1 MSEDNNNTNNTQIIK
16 EYELIKQT
24 FEDIK
29 TTIRCKLKNTKYN
42 WKYLDDFYGILD
54 FLICFFNQ
62 ISQTFR
68 GLPNT
73 IKNKQTIIQNLIKI
87 NRDLFEGNII
97 KFIEKI
103 INNNNNECVS
113 KGIAP
118 FMNNNVQS
126 FNEIAPC
133 LTQYCTINNGNN
145 YCSVKC
151 NNNNIKSKR
160 IININ
165 PSIYMNNF
173 KNKVLNGYDTTNG
186 RLLMNKHSPIVTI
199 NVENTHVYKKPQ
211 QINKG
216 KALTPLKECCSS
228 RNKHIRG
235 NNVNNNMNKSVDVSK
250 ERKYCRVGSYDKGIN
265 RGCNC
270 QTVCNTKTSGDNE
283 NEDFFC
289 DVIVDRMG
297 RKFRN
302 ISC

>member
-173 KNKVLNGYDTTNG
+173 KSKVLNGYDTN
-186 RLLMNKHSPIVTI
+186 RKCLINKTCSNSPMVTV
-199 NVENTHVYKKPQ
+199 NVDSKHVYKKP
-211 QINKG
+211 
-216 KALTPLKECCSS
+216 
-228 RNKHIRG
+228 
-235 NNVNNNMNKSVDVSK
+235 
-250 ERKYCRVGSYDKGIN
+250 
-265 RGCNC
+265 
-270 QTVCNTKTSGDNE
+270 
-283 NEDFFC
+283 
-289 DVIVDRMG
+289 
-297 RKFRN
+297 
-302 ISC
+302 